1 MPERRALGLG
11 VAALVV
17 LTLTACRVAYVP
29 SAEPATAG
37 PASTGEAS
45 LRTLVDVVPRGCTDR
60 AADGVVRN
68 RSGDPLRIVVQVGWN
83 TLELEQVTA
92 EVSVEVPAGGESPF
106 EVEAPPGA
114 SARFGCQAYAESVA
128 LSP

>member
-17 LTLTACRVAYVP
+17 LALAACKVAYVP
-29 SAEPATAG
+29 SAETATVG
-37 PASTGEAS
+37 PASTDEVS

-68 RSGDPLRIVVQVGWN
+68 RSEDALRVVVQVGWN
-83 TLELEQVTA
+83 TLELEQATG
-92 EVSVEVPAGGESPF
+92 EVSVSVPAGGEIPF

-114 SARFGCQAYAESVA
+114 SARFGCQAYAERVT
-128 LSP
+128 LGP